1 VRLPNRQVQ
10 VFSLSALDVLA
21 MAAGVFVL
29 LLVMMMPSYRR
40 SFDAHAEIEAIRVST
55 ATTVAQV
62 RAVEAE
68 LEALRNRAEAA
79 QAAAASIRGE
89 TAALLAQARAL
100 DAHVPAPAA
109 PQAPADLSPPVVDQL
124 DLVFIVDTT
133 ASMRPVLRE
142 LAVAMRGIVRILER
156 LVPSV
161 RVAIAAYSDHDIGLV
176 PLRVFP
182 LTPTDAGGL
191 QRTVNTLMGLS
202 AATVG
207 SLTTDEDLHLGVNAA
222 VSMPFRRGA
231 RQALVVMTDAP
242 AHDWAKAQ
250 VLARAR
256 NWTLADPDHRS
267 LSTLFIWTPSARR
280 NEAGARAFLEQ
291 LAAAGGGTY
300 SEHTGGLIENVLL
313 SVLTK

>member
-1 VRLPNRQVQ
+1 
-10 VFSLSALDVLA
+10 
-21 MAAGVFVL
+21 MATGVFVL

-40 SFDAHAEIEAIRVST
+40 SFDAQAAIEAIRVST
-55 ATTVAQV
+55 ATTVGQV
-62 RAVEAE
+62 QAVEAGF
-68 LEALRNRAEAA
+68 EALRGRAEAA
-79 QAAAASIRGE
+79 QAAAANIRGE
-89 TAALLAQARAL
+89 TAELLAQARAL
-100 DAHVPAPAA
+100 DARVPVPAAF
-109 PQAPADLSPPVVDQL
+109 QAPADRSPQVVDEL

-133 ASMRPVLRE
+133 ASMRPVLHE
-142 LAVAMRGIVRILER
+142 LAVAMGGIVRILER

-161 RVAIAAYSDHDIGLV
+161 RVAIAAYSDHDTGLT

-191 QRTVNTLMGLS
+191 QRTVHTLMGLS

-222 VSMPFRRGA
+222 VAMPFRRGA
-231 RQALVVMTDAP
+231 RQALIVMTDAP
-242 AHDWAKAQ
+242 PHDWAKAQ
-250 VLARAR
+250 VLAQAR
-256 NWTLADPDHRS
+256 SWTLADADHRS
-267 LSTLFIWTPSARR
+267 LSTLFIWTPNARQ

-300 SEHTGGLIENVLL
+300 HEHTGGLIENILL

>member
-1 VRLPNRQVQ
+1 MRLPSRQVQ

-29 LLVMMMPSYRR
+29 LLVMMMPYYQR
-40 SFDAHAEIEAIRVST
+40 SFDAQAEIAAIRVST
-55 ATTVAQV
+55 AATIAQV
-62 RAVEAE
+62 QSVEAE
-68 LEALRNRAEAA
+68 LEALRGRAEAA
-79 QAAAASIRGE
+79 QAAAADIRGE
-89 TAALLAQARAL
+89 AAELLAQARAL
-100 DAHVPAPAA
+100 DARLPAPAE

-124 DLVFIVDTT
+124 DLVFIIDTT
-133 ASMRPVLRE
+133 ASMRPVLQE
-142 LAVAMRGIVRILER
+142 LAVAMRGILRILER

-161 RVAIAAYSDHDIGLV
+161 RIAIAAYSDQDTGLT

-191 QRTVNTLMGLS
+191 QRIVHTLMGLS

-250 VLARAR
+250 VLAQAR
-256 NWTLADPDHRS
+256 NWVFADPDHRS
-267 LSTLFIWTPSARR
+267 LSTLFIWTPNARR

-300 SEHTGGLIENVLL
+300 NEHTGSLIENILL
-313 SVLTK
+313 SVLTE